1 MIVVCFF
8 FCKQKTAYEMRI
20 SDWSSDVC
28 SSDLR
33 RWVLR
38 RGPEAVEHAPLRLP
52 LGRGLRLAS
61 AAVAGIANRAWIFAH
76 LAHGSRAR
84 AKDLHR
90 RAFRPFRQSDLARQ
104 SAPVGESTNLRVA
117 VAGII
122 RRHILRPLARERA
135 GELALVGEVVA
146 TVMEL
151 HPVAMPR
158 QRHIGRMAV
167 HAGGGE
173 DMRPIDRHALR
184 FMDGGGI
191 AMIDMGKLL

>member
-104 SAPVGESTNLRVA
+104 SAPVGESTNLRRSEEHTSELQSLMRLSYA
-117 VAGII
+117 VFC
-122 RRHILRPLARERA
+122 LKKKKEDYQQ
-135 GELALVGEVVA
+135 
-146 TVMEL
+146 L
-151 HPVAMPR
+151 H
-158 QRHIGRMAV
+158 
-167 HAGGGE
+167 
-173 DMRPIDRHALR
+173 
-184 FMDGGGI
+184 
-191 AMIDMGKLL
+191 

>member
-1 MIVVCFF
+1 MFF
-8 FCKQKTAYEMRI
+8 F
-20 SDWSSDVC
+20 SS
-28 SSDLR
+28 
-33 RWVLR
+33 
-38 RGPEAVEHAPLRLP
+38 RGRHTRCALVTGVQTCALP
-52 LGRGLRLAS
+52 
-61 AAVAGIANRAWIFAH
+61 I
-76 LAHGSRAR
+76 SRAR

-191 AMIDMGKLL
+191 AMIDMGRSEEHTSELQSLMRLSYAVLCLK

>member
-1 MIVVCFF
+1 M
-8 FCKQKTAYEMRI
+8 
-20 SDWSSDVC
+20 
-28 SSDLR
+28 
-33 RWVLR
+33 
-38 RGPEAVEHAPLRLP
+38 
-52 LGRGLRLAS
+52 
-61 AAVAGIANRAWIFAH
+61 
-76 LAHGSRAR
+76 
-84 AKDLHR
+84 
-90 RAFRPFRQSDLARQ
+90 
-104 SAPVGESTNLRVA
+104 
-117 VAGII
+117 I
-122 RRHILRPLARERA
+122 RRPPRSTRTDTLFPYTTLFRS

-191 AMIDMGKLL
+191 AMIDMGIIFQVERDRSPVIEPHRHADRKSVV